1 MYKLKRD
8 RRTKAVLNIDDSA
21 YNQHV
26 VETKQQR
33 QLFATIKQVDEL
45 KQDINSIK
53 DMLKVLLD
61 GMNKNG

>member
-45 KQDINSIK
+45 KQDISSIK

>member
-45 KQDINSIK
+45 KQDISSIK
-53 DMLKVLLD
+53 KMLKVLLD